1 MFDWAIH
8 GPPKILNFQGEA
20 KLEQI
25 IAIVT
30 MRSVSGLKL
39 HSIPLGH
46 CRFINRILFSS
57 FNSNDSF
64 SIDFLMVTKLLSVL

>member
-1 MFDWAIH
+1 MFDWAIP

-30 MRSVSGLKL
+30 MRSVSGLK
-39 HSIPLGH
+39 
-46 CRFINRILFSS
+46 
-57 FNSNDSF
+57 
-64 SIDFLMVTKLLSVL
+64 